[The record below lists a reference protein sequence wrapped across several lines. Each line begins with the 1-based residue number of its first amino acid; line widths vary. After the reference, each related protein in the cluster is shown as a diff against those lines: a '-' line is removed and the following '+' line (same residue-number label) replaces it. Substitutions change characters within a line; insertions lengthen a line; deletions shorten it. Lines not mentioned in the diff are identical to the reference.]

1 MRGMDAIIK
10 LYSVEKRVHETALD
24 FNYTKYIMRDS
35 LDLLELRCCALVV
48 VTEEDTKFY

>member
-24 FNYTKYIMRDS
+24 LNYTQYIMRDS
-35 LDLLELRCCALVV
+35 LELRCCALVV

>member
-24 FNYTKYIMRDS
+24 LNYTYIMRDS
-35 LDLLELRCCALVV
+35 LELRCCALVV